1 MLITCAIPTCYAD
14 PTTTVRL
21 ANHRTIMVCA
31 DHIPVRVFFP
41 DGSTNPV
48 ISRRAGHALPPGQSR
63 RTASRRVGLHVVAIT
78 ETLTSANNALV
89 QMLQWWMNPPWYAPL
104 LLAALWVL
112 GTLASTTT
120 GVLWDAF
127 QDRRRTAPR

>member
-1 MLITCAIPTCYAD
+1 M
-14 PTTTVRL
+14 
-21 ANHRTIMVCA
+21 
-31 DHIPVRVFFP
+31 
-41 DGSTNPV
+41 
-48 ISRRAGHALPPGQSR
+48 
-63 RTASRRVGLHVVAIT
+63 AIT

-120 GVLWDAF
+120 GVLWDFF
-127 QDRRRTAPR
+127 QHRRFHVPKTTASAADS